1 MMPRVFAA
9 ARVLAALVLLVS
21 WTTAG
26 WAADCARP
34 DNAVTETAM
43 HAMMHHVAH
52 GAMMHHPP
60 PPPSAPH
67 HPRGGDRPECPLLA
81 MNGGSCLGAAQA
93 PAALS
98 ASSPTLAA
106 ADAYPPADGVLDSLL
121 PFSFFHPPRA

>member
-26 WAADCARP
+26 WAADCARRDEAAP
-34 DNAVTETAM
+34 ETAM
-43 HAMMHHVAH
+43 HAMMHHGAH
-52 GAMMHHPP
+52 QAMHHPSP
-60 PPPSAPH
+60 PRAPH

-93 PAALS
+93 PAAFS
-98 ASSPTLAA
+98 ASSPSLAS
-106 ADAYPPADGVLDSLL
+106 ADAYPSADGVLDSLL
-121 PFSFFHPPRA
+121 PFSFFHPPRT

>member
-9 ARVLAALVLLVS
+9 ARALAALVLLVS

-34 DNAVTETAM
+34 DRAAPETAM
-43 HAMMHHVAH
+43 HAMMHHGAH
-52 GAMMHHPP
+52 AAMRHPAAPP
-60 PPPSAPH
+60 PRAPH

-93 PAALS
+93 PAAI
-98 ASSPTLAA
+98 AA
-106 ADAYPPADGVLDSLL
+106 ASPVPLEVDAYPPADGVLEPLL
-121 PFSFFHPPRA
+121 PFSFFHPPRG